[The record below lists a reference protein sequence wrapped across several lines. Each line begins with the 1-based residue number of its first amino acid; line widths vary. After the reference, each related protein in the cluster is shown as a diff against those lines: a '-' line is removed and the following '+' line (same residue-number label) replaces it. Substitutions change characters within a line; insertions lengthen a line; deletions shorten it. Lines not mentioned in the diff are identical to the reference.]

1 VKSVARYDI
10 IACALVR
17 LGRERSVWQKPGEK
31 ERDVVERLRERL
43 TVDRVAALQD
53 PKSPRGE
60 GALPGFA
67 AEIAAGDTGLT
78 SLKSN
83 LNKRRSYLITQLSGL
98 SPSTPLRAGAEQE
111 LRVIENELERASSKV
126 IQQTSA
132 QILERFNADLRRTQM
147 VEGNCK
153 PRRTRSAG
161 RPATSP
167 PNCAM
172 LPNWGSN
179 WNRFA
184 DV

>member
-1 VKSVARYDI
+1 
-10 IACALVR
+10 
-17 LGRERSVWQKPGEK
+17 
-31 ERDVVERLRERL
+31 
-43 TVDRVAALQD
+43 
-53 PKSPRGE
+53 
-60 GALPGFA
+60 
-67 AEIAAGDTGLT
+67 
-78 SLKSN
+78 
-83 LNKRRSYLITQLSGL
+83 
-98 SPSTPLRAGAEQE
+98 
-111 LRVIENELERASSKV
+111 VIENELERASSKV

-147 VEGNCK
+147 VEGNRK